1 MDGLGVPSRLRESER
16 LSSLGSHCV
25 SITNGIRP
33 SSFCSCCF
41 RATCWDWAPSTL
53 EDRQVLQPRPSSLT
67 WKNHSEAMYTE
78 HALVAQVRG
87 ARDLEE
93 GKGWEKPSLRGGLL
107 GE

>member
-1 MDGLGVPSRLRESER
+1 MLLFKMVRTILYHLLLT
-16 LSSLGSHCV
+16 LSIV
-25 SITNGIRP
+25 NG
-33 SSFCSCCF
+33 
-41 RATCWDWAPSTL
+41 
-53 EDRQVLQPRPSSLT
+53 LT